1 MSIGK
6 RNGKKLCESGMQGST
21 AVSSGAVKTSKVT
34 NKIIIISVG
43 GSLVVP
49 DKINISF
56 ISSLRELIHKYV
68 QEGFKF
74 IIIVGGGKTAR
85 DYQAA
90 ARELKDSTE
99 VSNEDLDWLGIHATR
114 LNAHLLRTVFSD
126 IAYKRVLK
134 NPTERINFG
143 KNKLIVASGWKPGFS
158 TDYDAVM
165 FAKTYNSKLVIN
177 LTNVD
182 YVYDKNPKQF
192 KDARPLKQISWKYY
206 RQLVGDEWSPGINVP
221 FDPVAAKEAEKL
233 GLTVYIINGK
243 NLNSIQNALEGKDF
257 IGTILK

>member
-1 MSIGK
+1 MSVRSNK
-6 RNGKKLCESGMQGST
+6 REIEN
-21 AVSSGAVKTSKVT
+21 VKNPISKT
-34 NKIIIISVG
+34 IIISVG

-49 DKINISF
+49 NEINTNF
-56 ISSLRELIHKYV
+56 LSLFKKLILNYV
-68 QEGFKF
+68 EKGFKF

-85 DYQAA
+85 NYQTA
-90 ARELKDSTE
+90 ARELMKDLISD
-99 VSNEDLDWLGIHATR
+99 NDLDWLGIHATR
-114 LNAHLLRTVFSD
+114 LNAHLLRTIFSD
-126 IAYKRVLK
+126 IAYKRVLE
-134 NPTERINFG
+134 NPNEKINFG
-143 KNKLIVASGWKPGFS
+143 KNKIIVAAGWKPGFS
-158 TDYDAVM
+158 TDYDAVL

-206 RQLVGDEWSPGINVP
+206 RQLVGDKWSPGLNAP
-221 FDPVAAKEAEKL
+221 FDPVAAREAEKL

-243 NLNSIQNALEGKDF
+243 NLNSIENALEGKDF